1 MPLLYTRGG
10 MDALGWGWAA
20 KVAHAV
26 LYHTDLRTSS
36 RPGAAEPCE
45 AWWGAAIS
53 NSPSAERIH
62 AGATLHWVSGNSLD
76 PVSTG
81 TSVPRLAV
89 QLRCAWWCRGA
100 ILKTYRHTGTEIND
114 WKSLSLRLLFKNLT
128 AGTSAVY
135 IHPHMPLKIVSVQWD
150 ISLSYVLTFSLCI
163 YI

>member
-1 MPLLYTRGG
+1 
-10 MDALGWGWAA
+10 MDGLGWGWAA

-26 LYHTDLRTSS
+26 LYNTDVRTSS

-53 NSPSAERIH
+53 NSPSAEGIH
-62 AGATLHWVSGNSLD
+62 AGAMLHQVSGSSLD

-81 TSVPRLAV
+81 TSV
-89 QLRCAWWCRGA
+89 QLRCAWRCRGA
-100 ILKTYRHTGTEIND
+100 IIKTYRQTGTEISE

-135 IHPHMPLKIVSVQWD
+135 IHPHITLKFVSAHWVIYWCSVYAYTFNRLWQKS
-150 ISLSYVLTFSLCI
+150 ISLLRE
-163 YI
+163 